1 MIFPP
6 GPILDR
12 STLDLPKF
20 SKGVVVFDRDGTLIE
35 DAGQHNDPKRLV
47 FLPGAIE
54 SITILNTLNIGVA
67 IATNQAGLESEKFS
81 LDELFEFN
89 GSLKDSLHSNGAGE
103 IHLIAICPH
112 LDSSNCNCRKP
123 KPGLLQEIESSGI
136 GEIRLFVGN
145 SDSDRQAAASHGV
158 EYVDVNS
165 QNILEEVLNWSDNL
179 WNL

>member
-12 STLDLPKF
+12 SIHDLSTF
-20 SKGVVVFDRDGTLIE
+20 SKGVIVFDRDGTLIE
-35 DAGQHNDPKRLV
+35 DAGQHNDPEKLV
-47 FLPGAIE
+47 FLPGVIE
-54 SITILNTLNIGVA
+54 VVTVLNSLNYGIAVA
-67 IATNQAGLESEKFS
+67 SNQSGLESEKFS

-89 GSLKDSLHSNGAGE
+89 GKLKDSLYSNGGGE

-145 SDSDRQAAASHGV
+145 SDSDRQAAAAHGV

-165 QNILEEVLNWSDNL
+165 QNILEEVLNWSDK
-179 WNL
+179 